1 MPAARAPVLAV
12 TVLSSLRT
20 LFSVGFDLKRLFD
33 RYRPS
38 PPGQDDPEAAVLL
51 ARADAVR
58 RAGRH
63 QEAGTLYRQ
72 LLQTRRS
79 HLGALRGL
87 RDLAAEARQWG
98 EALELQQRIV
108 GAVGPAE
115 RSSET
120 EWLAILYYELGRA
133 ELARSNTAAALAHLK
148 SSVRT
153 DRAFLPAALALGD
166 AYEAS
171 GDRREAM
178 RVWERAAEGQ
188 PVLPLLVRLERCF
201 REEGRPSRMIALYR
215 QALEKAPDE
224 LALAVALGRVF
235 FELEML
241 DEATDQFEKVEV
253 RAPDLAV
260 VHAYLGAV
268 FERRGE
274 TQAAFEEYRRA
285 LQLGHA
291 FDWPHRCA
299 ACGAASELWQD
310 QCPGCRRWNTL
321 RPVRG

>member
-1 MPAARAPVLAV
+1 V
-12 TVLSSLRT
+12 TLLSSLRT
-20 LFSVGFDLKRLFD
+20 FLSVGIGLKRLFD
-33 RYRPS
+33 RRPS
-38 PPGQDDPEAAVLL
+38 PLGQDDPETTALL

-72 LLQTRRS
+72 ILQTRRS

-87 RDLAAEARQWG
+87 RDLAAEARRWE

-108 GAVGPAE
+108 GAVGLAE
-115 RSSET
+115 RSPET

-133 ELARSNTAAALAHLK
+133 ELTRSNTPAALVHLK
-148 SSVRT
+148 SALRT
-153 DRAFLPAALALGD
+153 DRAFLPAALALSD
-166 AYEAS
+166 ALEAS
-171 GDRREAM
+171 GDRREAI

-188 PVLPLLVRLERCF
+188 PALPLLVRLERCF

-215 QALEKAPDE
+215 QAVEKAPDE

-241 DEATDQFEKVEV
+241 DEATEQFEKVEV
-253 RAPDLAV
+253 RAPDLPA

-299 ACGAASELWQD
+299 ACGAASQLWQD
-310 QCPGCRRWNTL
+310 QCPACRRWNTL